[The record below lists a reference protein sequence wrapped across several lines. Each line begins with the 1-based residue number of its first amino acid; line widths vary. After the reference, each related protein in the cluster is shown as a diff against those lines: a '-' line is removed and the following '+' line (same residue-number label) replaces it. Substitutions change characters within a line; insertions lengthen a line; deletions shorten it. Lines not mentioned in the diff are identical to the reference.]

1 MRAKELWYLESG
13 NTNGVSLSPDGSTL
27 YLSDTGASEVKPSRR
42 NQQGQR
48 DLWAFDFQ
56 TSSKTGAKIPVLTN
70 RRLLARA
77 MQYFYDGVRVS
88 RNGWIF
94 GAGGEVVDVLD
105 PESGLVLGSI
115 RLGGGGN
122 DPVNV
127 VFGDHEMWIVG
138 KGGVWEVSGIQ
149 KRLSKEW

>member
-1 MRAKELWYLESG
+1 MRAKELWYLEG

-42 NQQGQR
+42 NDQGQR
-48 DLWAFDFQ
+48 DLWAFDLP
-56 TSSKTGAKIPVLTN
+56 TSSKTGEKLPVLTN

-77 MQYFYDGVRVS
+77 IQYFYDGVRVS

-105 PESGLVLGSI
+105 PESGWVVGSI
-115 RLGGGGN
+115 RLGGVGN
-122 DPVNV
+122 DPVNI

-138 KGGVWEVSGIQ
+138 KGGVWQVSNIQ
-149 KRLSKEW
+149 DILGKEL